1 MVNTFRIPPPKCKRV
16 VVSSWPSCCI
26 YCEEIMS
33 FGAQQVSHMETMFD
47 NGFKLQ
53 KTQKKIRHLTSCMLR
68 ETWLFQRTKCQ
79 IWGNKCLQYTAW
91 GRLGKVLKL
100 YIFKDF
106 AYIQGFEI
114 WRVHACYFKN
124 YKIFDISMNHHWRMK
139 DFVHISM
146 PIYTRNLCIYIKAF
160 PSWPFIF
167 DWNISMYIKAHLL
180 AFPYITIQKTWVL
193 YISRTRQNNIK
204 PAIDR
209 HRRWQASMAMRA
221 ACMHDASSDKHRW
234 HKNIRKTKIS
244 PNSRWPWHLDPAHGT
259 DNCDEHEG
267 IDKTKKIDHP
277 PMGAEETKKKNN

>member
-1 MVNTFRIPPPKCKRV
+1 MQE
-16 VVSSWPSCCI
+16 SCCELLAVLLYI
-26 YCEEIMS
+26 LWRNHELRRT
-33 FGAQQVSHMETMFD
+33 A
-47 NGFKLQ
+47 GFPHGNHVRQLLQ
-53 KTQKKIRHLTSCMLR
+53 ATKNAKKIRHLTSCMLR

-146 PIYTRNLCIYIKAF
+146 PIYAKSLNIYIYTYKAF

-193 YISRTRQNNIK
+193 YK
-204 PAIDR
+204 PNA
-209 HRRWQASMAMRA
+209 
-221 ACMHDASSDKHRW
+221 
-234 HKNIRKTKIS
+234 TKQY
-244 PNSRWPWHLDPAHGT
+244 
-259 DNCDEHEG
+259 
-267 IDKTKKIDHP
+267 
-277 PMGAEETKKKNN
+277 